1 MVDNNGEINIDDS
14 KNENIQENDDKPFVN
29 LENIDNIPKINN
41 ENEKNEIAIEN
52 NNIKKTSEIT
62 DEDNNSVTSN
72 TESASESQNELNIN
86 SKALYEESKK
96 KLEPYQLKMIETIKN
111 IENMVKTGERQRNYK
126 IKSEFE
132 REKEYKL
139 EEQDEIKNKII
150 ELTKNNINERLIN
163 HFNIRISRQQE
174 LFDQFDEMKAD
185 ILNKINII
193 KSTIPSLEKS
203 VKEKNEK
210 LKNLNKNNLIL
221 LDKINELE
229 NENNNNNSK
238 NNNNNSKNV
247 NNNNISTNMNNSQY
261 GNNSSVILNNSSQV
275 IGNQSSNYLN
285 NSDKFPKGIKISEIV
300 RENEDIKNQYHR
312 ILELKKEYK
321 NAKIKNQKM
330 IKTINEMSMDCFLF
344 KKIFNE
350 GMNEIGRELL
360 KIHELKLDKV
370 INGTNQK
377 NNSSSLYFQIV
388 KTKTNGNETKNDSIL
403 KLPLINKNII
413 EKYNYPIVEKSEP
426 KSLIYNAIK
435 NVLDENLNE
444 AKITNLKKNKIDWDE
459 FKNFSAYQIYT
470 ILNMNKEIIKK
481 IEGNIF
487 PRKFIFPNNTSIK
500 EEEES
505 IIHVKDNNLD
515 TNDLIDGDEFNF

>member
-1 MVDNNGEINIDDS
+1 MNEEEVEINIDET
-14 KNENIQENDDKPFVN
+14 KNENLGENNDKPFVN
-29 LENIDNIPKINN
+29 INNIDNIPSLNKE
-41 ENEKNEIAIEN
+41 ENKELILEN
-52 NNIKKTSEIT
+52 NISKKPSEIT
-62 DEDNNSVTSN
+62 DEGNISISSK
-72 TESASESQNELNIN
+72 TESDVYSKNEDQSLDLN
-86 SKALYEESKK
+86 SKSLYEESKK
-96 KLEPYQLKMIETIKN
+96 KLEPYQLNMKNTIKN
-111 IENMVKTGERQRNYK
+111 IEEMVKTGERQRNYK

-139 EEQDEIKNKII
+139 EEQDELKNKII
-150 ELTKNNINERLIN
+150 ELSKNNINEKLIN
-163 HFNIRISRQQE
+163 HFNIRINQQE
-174 LFDQFDEMKAD
+174 ELYSQFDEMKAD
-185 ILNKINII
+185 ILNKIDLI
-193 KSTIPSLEKS
+193 KSAIPSLEKS

-210 LKNLNKNNLIL
+210 LKLLNKNNLVL

-229 NENNNNNSK
+229 NENNNNNSNNI
-238 NNNNNSKNV
+238 NNNNL
-247 NNNNISTNMNNSQY
+247 STNMNKSQY

-275 IGNQSSNYLN
+275 IGNQSTNFLN
-285 NSDKFPKGIKISEIV
+285 SSDKFPKGIKINEIV
-300 RENEDIKNQYHR
+300 RENEDIKNQYNR

-321 NAKIKNQKM
+321 NTKMQNHRM

-370 INGTNQK
+370 INGTNQNK
-377 NNSSSLYFQIV
+377 NSSSLYFQIV

-413 EKYNYPIVEKSEP
+413 EKYNYPIVEKSGP
-426 KSLIYNAIK
+426 KTLIYNAIK

-444 AKITNLKKNKIDWDE
+444 AKITNLKKHKIEWEE
-459 FKNFSAYQIYT
+459 FKNFSGYQIYT

-481 IEGNIF
+481 LESNIF
-487 PRKFIFPNNTSIK
+487 PRKIIFPNSTSIK

-505 IIHVKDNNLD
+505 IINIKDENAD
-515 TNDLIDGDEFNF
+515 TNDLIDDDEF